1 MHEGKH
7 VSCACAMLQ
16 GPIRDFPH
24 GGGQVASS
32 MVELLKKQVSNI
44 LVKIDNMGDGGV
56 SD

>member
-32 MVELLKKQVSNI
+32 MVELKKQVSNI

>member
-24 GGGQVASS
+24 GGARVASS
-32 MVELLKKQVSNI
+32 MVELKKQVSNI
-44 LVKIDNMGDGGV
+44 LVKIDEMGDGRV